1 MSDKALHI
9 VQHAA
14 QEDKDFVASMEEY
27 RNVIP
32 GTKDTGK
39 TRSVSH
45 KPPQVEGP
53 KELDGGYFALIG
65 NMSKLSLLQQVSTL
79 EEENAALTLALNET
93 KEDAVVYAEVAREM
107 ENDYDTMMAKV
118 TAAEEATLDA
128 LKRLADAEAVIEAL
142 TAQQLEASRPALE
155 QIEPASARDL
165 QRDSVTM
172 CRISR
177 ATEEEVAPQAT
188 SDHDRSFP

>member
-93 KEDAVVYAEVAREM
+93 KEDVVVYAEVAREM
-107 ENDYDTMMAKV
+107 EITYDTMMAI
-118 TAAEEATLDA
+118 ENATYQM
-128 LKRLADAEAVIEAL
+128 RMP
-142 TAQQLEASRPALE
+142 SRENRRPMKDVSKYFSKT
-155 QIEPASARDL
+155 PR
-165 QRDSVTM
+165 
-172 CRISR
+172 SR
-177 ATEEEVAPQAT
+177 RRQYK
-188 SDHDRSFP
+188 

>member
-93 KEDAVVYAEVAREM
+93 KEDVVVYAEVAREM
-107 ENDYDTMMAKV
+107 EITYDTMMAKA
-118 TAAEEATLDA
+118 TAAEEASLN
-128 LKRLADAEAVIEAL
+128 RLANAEAVIEAL
-142 TAQQLEASRPALE
+142 TAQQLEASKTALE
-155 QIEPASARDL
+155 RCNSLRPRS
-165 QRDSVTM
+165 QRWSS
-172 CRISR
+172 IYFS
-177 ATEEEVAPQAT
+177 
-188 SDHDRSFP
+188 S